1 MAAMTTSPWLT
12 CCEPPAWSRRSPD
25 FREHGAAR
33 RDGHASR
40 SLSVRG
46 CRRADAARP
55 IEVDWSGRGPRRGL
69 ATRRGGPDGAGQW
82 RAQWPRMAVGTGG
95 QVRDRAVGTGD
106 RRCRSEAA
114 DQEGGG
120 ADGRGHR
127 PAAPASHGDR
137 RYLLSRGL
145 DPDDLAPEPARLD
158 ALTRAA
164 AVAAIPFPRGLAP
177 RPLPVDP
184 PPSPADRLPGA
195 DIVVITWTVDELAG
209 LARIPIP
216 GVAPARWQRYSRG
229 FYTYRPQ
236 IRPTAPAA
244 TRNGWATT
252 NSPRSGRLACCA

>member
-1 MAAMTTSPWLT
+1 MRTQPGRLRWAGQGGVLDEDWLL
-12 CCEPPAWSRRSPD
+12 
-25 FREHGAAR
+25 GAER
-33 RDGHASR
+33 
-40 SLSVRG
+40 
-46 CRRADAARP
+46 
-55 IEVDWSGRGPRRGL
+55 
-69 ATRRGGPDGAGQW
+69 PDGAGQW
-82 RAQWPRMAVGTGG
+82 RAQRPRMAVGTGRQAG
-95 QVRDRAVGTGD
+95 DRAVGTGD

-127 PAAPASHGDR
+127 PAAPATHGDR

-164 AVAAIPFPRGLAP
+164 AVTAIPFPPGLAP

-209 LARIPIP
+209 LARILTP
-216 GVAPARWQRYSRG
+216 GGAGPLAALQPRLRHPPPPDPPDRPGRHSQRLGNYQLTEVGSARVLCVKSELHLNQDEPSR
-229 FYTYRPQ
+229 R
-236 IRPTAPAA
+236 
-244 TRNGWATT
+244 
-252 NSPRSGRLACCA
+252 